1 MYDTRKDTNMLFI
14 SFFNYNPDLEYIK
27 PVGLNYILGNTIMPI
42 KVDSDSMFS
51 WFASIQNFISIGHKM
66 SDIHFIFAAD

>member
-27 PVGLNYILGNTIMPI
+27 PVGFNYILGNTIMPI
-42 KVDSDSMFS
+42 QVDSDSMFS
-51 WFASIQNFISIGHKM
+51 
-66 SDIHFIFAAD
+66 